1 MASKAIHPI
10 IQRLI
15 DLIEPTEDGRQAGP
29 TSAFGHARNKGTNP
43 HGGFDINRGKDVPG
57 SVASPVYGKI
67 GTVVRGS
74 LGTIVIHEVDP
85 VTKQP
90 TGYDIEILHTQAQNV
105 KPGDPVK
112 PGQSIVCRVE
122 SALTVWE
129 NHPALRMRTFKCT
142 KAATRHR

>member
-67 GTVVRGS
+67 GTVVRGG
-74 LGTIVIHEVDP
+74 LGTIVIHESIRLP
-85 VTKQP
+85 SNQP
-90 TGYDIEILHTQAQNV
+90 ATTSKYCTRKH
-105 KPGDPVK
+105 
-112 PGQSIVCRVE
+112 
-122 SALTVWE
+122 
-129 NHPALRMRTFKCT
+129 RM
-142 KAATRHR
+142 